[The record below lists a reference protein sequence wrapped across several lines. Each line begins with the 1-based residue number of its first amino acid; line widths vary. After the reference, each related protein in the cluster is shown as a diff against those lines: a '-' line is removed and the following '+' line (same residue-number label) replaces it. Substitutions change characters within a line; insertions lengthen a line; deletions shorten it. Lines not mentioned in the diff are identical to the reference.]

1 MQIQITGKKIDIG
14 EALRV
19 HSEEKLSELIE
30 KYSLE
35 PLEGSLVI
43 SKSGHTIRA
52 EFDIHLGREVYLRA
66 HAESDDAHFSV
77 DNAIQ
82 VLEKRIRKH
91 KSRLIDHQK
100 KRDVDFQKG
109 PALQYV
115 LNPGAEEESTSKPE
129 QDFPL
134 IIAETKMD
142 IPHLTV
148 GEAVMHMDLADQQ
161 AIIFHNEAHG
171 RLNVV
176 YRRTDGNIGWI
187 DPTES

>member
-14 EALRV
+14 ESLRV
-19 HSEEKLSELIE
+19 HAEGKLKELVE
-30 KYSLE
+30 KYSLD
-35 PLEGSLVI
+35 PLESSLVI
-43 SKSGHTIRA
+43 TKSGHTVRS

-66 HAESDDAHFSV
+66 HADADDAHFSV

-91 KSRLIDHQK
+91 KSRLLDHQK

-115 LNPGAEEESTSKPE
+115 LNSSEDEDNSRNAGDK
-129 QDFPL
+129 FPL

-161 AIIFHNEAHG
+161 AVIFHNEAHG

-176 YRRTDGNIGWI
+176 YRRADGNIGWV
-187 DPTES
+187 DPTEE